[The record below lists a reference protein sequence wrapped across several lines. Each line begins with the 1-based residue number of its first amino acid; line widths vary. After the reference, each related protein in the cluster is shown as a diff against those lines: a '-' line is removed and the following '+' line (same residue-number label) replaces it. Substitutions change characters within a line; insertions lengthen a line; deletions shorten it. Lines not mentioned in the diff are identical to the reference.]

1 MRYFHVRDIAK
12 DFKRRA
18 TTSVRPLAHGD
29 IRACLI
35 HGDTNDLSSDC
46 IHTMPPVSSKQGTHK
61 TSALKDEDMGGEQD
75 KSMSESRIHNIY
87 TVPPA
92 TKLRARPLTC
102 KICPR
107 PCNTMNATQ
116 LAPHPSFIGATFN
129 ILLYGIMIT
138 QTHVYFATHKA
149 DWLWMKIFITF
160 LFFAN
165 TASSILTVICA
176 HQSLINHFG
185 DSSWSTQTNWI
196 FATDPIITGII
207 SGSVQLFFAWQVYI
221 LRREVFIVSAIV
233 FCSSVGMLGVLGTTI
248 TADFVEF
255 QKLKALVITRL
266 VIATCADLIIATTLM
281 LHLGN
286 RKDNFPVTSNVVIR
300 MTMQT
305 GLITT
310 LFAVTNLV
318 TFLSIDTG
326 VHLIFSLP
334 LASLHANSLLS
345 RLNSPGGWEHN
356 KLSEVNNCDQGC
368 PERGTTRL
376 QSSVCPEVFV
386 HIEEHKLVELNS
398 RLNDSFSQLNGQN
411 GWSDQSKSG
420 I

>member
-1 MRYFHVRDIAK
+1 MVDPDKLDLCHWYAGLIPCTAWT
-12 DFKRRA
+12 RA
-18 TTSVRPLAHGD
+18 YNTT
-29 IRACLI
+29 
-35 HGDTNDLSSDC
+35 
-46 IHTMPPVSSKQGTHK
+46 
-61 TSALKDEDMGGEQD
+61 
-75 KSMSESRIHNIY
+75 
-87 TVPPA
+87 
-92 TKLRARPLTC
+92 
-102 KICPR
+102 
-107 PCNTMNATQ
+107 
-116 LAPHPSFIGATFN
+116 
-129 ILLYGIMIT
+129 
-138 QTHVYFATHKA
+138 
-149 DWLWMKIFITF
+149 
-160 LFFAN
+160 
-165 TASSILTVICA
+165 CA
-176 HQSLINHFG
+176 
-185 DSSWSTQTNWI
+185 
-196 FATDPIITGII
+196 DPIITGII

-281 LHLGN
+281 LHL
-286 RKDNFPVTSNVVIR
+286 
-300 MTMQT
+300 T

-318 TFLSIDTG
+318 TFLSI
-326 VHLIFSLP
+326 
-334 LASLHANSLLS
+334 
-345 RLNSPGGWEHN
+345 HN

-386 HIEEHKLVELNS
+386 HIEEHKLVELNN